1 MAEATVNGVNL
12 AYDVHGE
19 GEPVLLVCGTGQPA
33 FSYQLFQ
40 VPALTG
46 AGYQVVTYDNRGVP
60 PSEATPPPYTVKL
73 LAEDAAALIEHL
85 GLGPC
90 RVAGTSLGAL
100 ITQELALARPD
111 LVRAAVMMGTF
122 GRQDAYMRYL
132 TRSWV
137 ELDESGIEL
146 PRLYDV
152 ISGMPSLFAP
162 ATLRDE
168 DGVQLMVEFQV
179 AAPAWTGPGR
189 LGQHLADREYD
200 NRLEALG
207 GVRVPS
213 MVIAFLA
220 RGVNGT
226 GGVGGTGPRPMIS
239 STFARAPS
247 RERPSAAAARAP
259 TLVLSTR
266 MPSSRCSVP
275 M

>member
-1 MAEATVNGVNL
+1 MPDATVNGVKL
-12 AYDVHGE
+12 AYDVHGDA
-19 GEPVLLVCGTGQPA
+19 GEPVVLVCGTGQPA
-33 FSYQLFQ
+33 FSYHLFQ
-40 VPALTG
+40 VPALTA

-60 PSEATPPPYTVKL
+60 PSEATPAPYTVQL

-100 ITQELALARPD
+100 ITQELALSRPD

-152 ISGMPSLFAP
+152 VSGMPALFTP
-162 ATLRDE
+162 ATLRNDE
-168 DGVQLMVEFQV
+168 GVQLMVEFQV
-179 AAPAWTGPGR
+179 AAPAWGGPGR

-200 NRLEALG
+200 NRLDALG
-207 GVRVPS
+207 GIRVPS
-213 MVIAFLA
+213 MVIAFEHDMLTA
-220 RGVNGT
+220 VPQCQEVAKAIPDCRYVEIADAGHAGPFERYEQVNAT
-226 GGVGGTGPRPMIS
+226 LLEF
-239 STFARAPS
+239 FA
-247 RERPSAAAARAP
+247 E
-259 TLVLSTR
+259 V
-266 MPSSRCSVP
+266 
-275 M
+275 